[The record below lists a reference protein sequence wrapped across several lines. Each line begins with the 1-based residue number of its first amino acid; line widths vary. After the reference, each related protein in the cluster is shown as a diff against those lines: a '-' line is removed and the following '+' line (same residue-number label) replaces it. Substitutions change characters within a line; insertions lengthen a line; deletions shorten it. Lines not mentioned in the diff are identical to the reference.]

1 MINNDDEVPSCIN
14 RFAEI
19 KMEFLELTHHSEITK
34 GEERTP
40 KELPYFLQKPPKT
53 NAREMVKLENV
64 NVSYGEKKSVEKHQ
78 LAT

>member
-1 MINNDDEVPSCIN
+1 LINNDDEVPSCIN

-19 KMEFLELTHHSEITK
+19 KNGSFLELTHHSEITK

-53 NAREMVKLENV
+53 NAKEMVKLENV
-64 NVSYGEKKSVEKHQ
+64 NVSYGEKKC
-78 LAT
+78 